1 MKLSYK
7 DDLSKFT
14 ESVLKEHYWE
24 SEKYIKIRIL
34 EIISCNYTPENHDF
48 LLSIVENE
56 TDEFCAEKAIYSLE
70 KSESSIDFLV
80 DFYTK
85 THNEDLKD
93 SIIEVLES
101 ISISSS
107 LNVEKQNVLNKLF
120 RTKYHYEISH
130 ECVKIN
136 LDTFVDEFQKRVAG
150 DSREIWLDLNDS
162 FCIHFNSF
170 QMENGKLDFQ
180 LLVVSKTNNYIPNDY
195 FIPKGWMFM
204 VIYSFELSEIM
215 ELEQTIL
222 SNVMNIIDEI
232 LSFRNLKFEVFIL
245 REAEFKQLLFQI
257 HYDFREAI
265 LYEGY
270 NLKESDVYDIYIDE
284 YLELLWLF
292 KESIDFDMYVRYGLD
307 LLLKTDEKFNY
318 EKRLNY
324 LNYLLTTTNN
334 GGVLV

>member
-14 ESVLKEHYWE
+14 ESVLKVHYWE
-24 SEKYIKIRIL
+24 SEKYIKFRIL
-34 EIISCNYTPENHDF
+34 EIISCNCNAENHDF
-48 LLSIVENE
+48 LLSVIENE
-56 TDEFCAEKAIYSLE
+56 TDEFCAEKVIYSME

-85 THNEDLKD
+85 TQSEDLKV

-101 ISISSS
+101 ISISST
-107 LNVEKQNVLNKLF
+107 LNLEKQAVLNQLF
-120 RTKYHYEISH
+120 GTNYHYSISH
-130 ECVKIN
+130 DCVKIN

-150 DSREIWLDLNDS
+150 DSRELWLDLNDS

-170 QMENGKLDFQ
+170 QMLNGKLDFQ

-204 VIYSFELSEIM
+204 VIYSFEVSEKM
-215 ELEQTIL
+215 DLQHAIL
-222 SNVMNIIDEI
+222 SNVTNIIDEI
-232 LSFRNLKFEVFIL
+232 LSFRNLKFEAFIL
-245 REAEFKQLLFQI
+245 REAEFKHLLFQI
-257 HYDFREAI
+257 HYDFREA
-265 LYEGY
+265 LLNENY

-292 KESIDFDMYVRYGLD
+292 KESIDFDIYVRYGLN
-307 LLLKTDEKFNY
+307 LLLKTDKKFNY

-324 LNYLLTTTNN
+324 LNYLFTTTNN
-334 GGVLV
+334 GGVPI